1 MPNERPASY
10 CGPKEKTKLNLLSLM
25 GHICKGDFPTGLAAM
40 YLGTPSLALFQA
52 FIIGYIAGS
61 REGEEWHKFDEWVR
75 NKLRFTCYAMH
86 ICTWLCRE
94 YGGGRKGMAKLVE
107 LWREYEKTLRDSG
120 ASDSERQEDQEE
132 KAP

>member
-1 MPNERPASY
+1 
-10 CGPKEKTKLNLLSLM
+10 
-25 GHICKGDFPTGLAAM
+25 M
-40 YLGTPSLALFQA
+40 YLGTPSLKLFQA
-52 FIIGYIAGS
+52 FIMGFVAGS

-107 LWREYEKTLRDSG
+107 LWREYVKENPVRNPG